1 MAAHGACAAAGED
14 RAHRVSR
21 FNHAFG
27 CRGPTRT
34 IRAGL
39 HDLGYVEGQ
48 NIFIDFRW
56 AEGRYARLE
65 EFAAELIRLKVDV
78 LVTYGTPGTL
88 AAKRATTTVPI
99 VMLVSGDAVATGVV
113 ASLAR
118 PGRNVTGSTFF
129 DPELSAKRLELF
141 KEAYPPARRIAIL
154 LNPDNPINAPVVE
167 AMGLTAKS
175 LKLELQPFEARTSNE
190 VENALSTMIT
200 TRVDAVAATSD
211 SVLIANSAR
220 IAEIAANNRL
230 PSIGFVELARTGG
243 LIGTE

>member
-1 MAAHGACAAAGED
+1 L
-14 RAHRVSR
+14 
-21 FNHAFG
+21 
-27 CRGPTRT
+27 TRRLLT
-34 IRAGL
+34 VAL
-39 HDLGYVEGQ
+39 VLS
-48 NIFIDFRW
+48 NILQ
-56 AEGRYARLE
+56 AR
-65 EFAAELIRLKVDV
+65 I
-78 LVTYGTPGTL
+78 
-88 AAKRATTTVPI
+88 
-99 VMLVSGDAVATGVV
+99 
-113 ASLAR
+113 
-118 PGRNVTGSTFF
+118 
-129 DPELSAKRLELF
+129 
-141 KEAYPPARRIAIL
+141 YPPARRIAIL

-243 LIGTE
+243 LIGYGVNLDELWYRGAYFVDKILKGAKPADLPVEQATKFVLAINLKTAKALGLTMPPTLLARADEVIE